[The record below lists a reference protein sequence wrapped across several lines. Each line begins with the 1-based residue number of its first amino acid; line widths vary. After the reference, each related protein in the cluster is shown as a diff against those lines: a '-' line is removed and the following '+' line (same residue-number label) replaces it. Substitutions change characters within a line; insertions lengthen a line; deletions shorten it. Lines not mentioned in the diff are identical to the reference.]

1 MLKLFKRKKIN
12 QEPQNETSQTIYE
25 TLDSLNQKPKRLSKK
40 GKIAI
45 AAASLI
51 LAIVIA
57 IGAYAFSLLYVKKD
71 YQTVASFA
79 NLREPIQEATTG
91 GVTKNIDGYEVK
103 FEFIATY
110 SIVGRVLEKQYY
122 FPNDIVNKISRYDLG
137 IGWGVMSGH
146 EYDDYIT
153 FKNNKQRFLT
163 YKYKTSLIDLL
174 GSQEAFANSLSN
186 NHVIHANEHVL
197 KLLRNVKENQ
207 YIKIDGYLCN
217 MTYSNK
223 RYSGTWTSST
233 VRTDHGDGACEVIY
247 VTNVTWLKL

>member
-1 MLKLFKRKKIN
+1 MIKLFKRKQIN

-57 IGAYAFSLLYVKKD
+57 IGAFAFSLLYVKKD

-79 NLREPIQEATTG
+79 NLREPIQEEITG
-91 GVTKNIDGYEVK
+91 GVLKNIDGYEVK

-137 IGWGVMSGH
+137 IGWGIMSGH

-163 YKYKTSLIDLL
+163 YKYKTSLVDLL
-174 GSQEAFANSLSN
+174 GSKEAFANSLSN

-223 RYSGTWTSST
+223 RYRGSWTSST
-233 VRTDHGDGACEVIY
+233 RRDDHGDGACEVIY